1 MSARRLVFYAC
12 LGLMLLLAV
21 EPGAPAAAAPAAQNP
36 TPTPDAALTAQ
47 AYVVTQIALELYQDG
62 EYEESL
68 SLLEEALSL
77 YVQAGDGLGAAW
89 SYFRVGVV
97 CEELAEYEQALEN
110 YDQAAQGFAGVGD
123 VALEAEALNCMGL
136 ACLTVAACDRDA
148 EIFLEAAEAYRQVGD
163 VAGEG
168 MALNNAGMSYYHQG
182 AYAEALYCHEQ
193 ALAMHRSVKDRSRE
207 VTTLVNLGLVH
218 WRLAHYEDALQYYE
232 QALDLSRQAGAE
244 ADEARSLN
252 NIAIVYSEIADYAAA
267 IEYQVQALDLYAELG
282 DRYMEASAYN
292 NLAINYDLQS
302 DYEQALSYYQQAL
315 TIFQEIADRG
325 GEAAT
330 LMNMGVV
337 YGELGDYERALAYL
351 EEASTINEEIGD
363 RSGEAMVLNNVGVLL
378 TQGSAY
384 EESLDFYLQALAI
397 YQDLGDQASEA
408 DTLANA
414 GIANSGIG
422 DQEEA
427 LSYLSRALSIYRLIG
442 DPAGEA
448 MVLYNMGIAR
458 EKLGDYDEALLDLE
472 RALEIRQDIGDRAG
486 AAKVLQGLGDL
497 SEKQGDE
504 PGALQYY
511 SASIEARESVLAGVR
526 VESFRIALA
535 GQEVDV
541 YQAAVRLLAAMGRGV
556 EAFEV
561 AERSR
566 ARAFLDGMG
575 NQRLDLGQA
584 ADAGLVEEERE
595 LRGELAALESD
606 LVSEKSLP
614 AEEQNE
620 QVVESIEAQVA
631 EKQGEYEDLLA
642 QLELANPELASLV
655 TIETAT
661 VTETQALLDEETTL
675 IAYYLAGQEGLA
687 FVLSEEEFEL
697 VELGATAEEIG
708 QAVASFRSLGLA
720 NLDNAYPR
728 SLSDLYAW
736 LIEPLLP
743 YLDTPQVGIVPHQT
757 LHYVPFAALHDGEEY
772 LGEQYVLFHLPSA
785 SALPYI
791 EEKAGREG
799 AGAVVLGD
807 PETGN
812 PDLGALEYA
821 GREAEQVA
829 GLLGVE
835 ALLGEEAGEAALGE
849 AVGGAGV
856 VHVAAH
862 GSFNA
867 AAPLF
872 SRLWLAPG
880 EGEDGRLNVYEVY
893 GLDLERA
900 SVVVLSACQ
909 TQVGELSAGD
919 EVVGLNRAFLYG
931 APTVVASLWPVDDE
945 ATGVLMVSFYSHL
958 LEGKGKAEAL
968 QAAQEE
974 VRRDEEHPQWAHP
987 YYWAGFVLSGDG
999 GVVEGLAGESA
1010 GEGQGICPSAAILP
1024 LGLALA
1030 GLAGARKQV
1039 LRHEGQGSRGCPQER
1054 S

>member
-1 MSARRLVFYAC
+1 MKARRLAFFLPLTMVLIISAD
-12 LGLMLLLAV
+12 LTPPAV
-21 EPGAPAAAAPAAQNP
+21 AALPEDDP
-36 TPTPDAALTAQ
+36 TPTPDPLLTAEASALMEEAGNLFGQGDLSGALARYQQ
-47 AYVVTQIALELYQDG
+47 ALAIRRQTGDRAGQSVALFNIGVVHYRLYEYEEALDYYGQSLAIKRELGDRAGEASTLNAMAAVHKAVYEYEEALVYYGQVLAIRQAMKDVEGEASALNSMAIIHDDLSQYDQALELYEQALAVCRQIG
-62 EYEESL
+62 FQVCEAGTTLNIGLVFSALSQYELALDHYDQALAIFVEIGDA
-68 SLLEEALSL
+68 EGEALALNNMAVVYEILSEHEQALECCQRALAIYRDVGDPVGEARALGNLGYFYTDLADYRRALGYFQQALAIFRAADDGSGEAITL
-77 YVQAGDGLGAAW
+77 YNLAAVHFYL
-89 SYFRVGVV
+89 S
-97 CEELAEYEQALEN
+97 EYEQALDRFQQALSMYRDIGYRAGEAKALSGIGAVHDELSQ
-110 YDQAAQGFAGVGD
+110 YDQALD
-123 VALEAEALNCMGL
+123 
-136 ACLTVAACDRDA
+136 
-148 EIFLEAAEAYRQVGD
+148 
-163 VAGEG
+163 
-168 MALNNAGMSYYHQG
+168 YHQ
-182 AYAEALYCHEQ
+182 Q
-193 ALAMHRSVKDRSRE
+193 ALSILREIGDRRGE
-207 VTTLVNLGLVH
+207 
-218 WRLAHYEDALQYYE
+218 AFALH
-232 QALDLSRQAGAE
+232 SMG
-244 ADEARSLN
+244 
-252 NIAIVYSEIADYAAA
+252 IVY
-267 IEYQVQALDLYAELG
+267 
-282 DRYMEASAYN
+282 RY
-292 NLAINYDLQS
+292 LS
-302 DYEQALSYYQQAL
+302 DYEQAL
-315 TIFQEIADRG
+315 DC
-325 GEAAT
+325 
-330 LMNMGVV
+330 
-337 YGELGDYERALAYL
+337 YEQSLSISR
-351 EEASTINEEIGD
+351 EIGD
-363 RSGEAMVLNNVGVLL
+363 R
-378 TQGSAY
+378 
-384 EESLDFYLQALAI
+384 
-397 YQDLGDQASEA
+397 ASEA
-408 DTLANA
+408 DTLN
-414 GIANSGIG
+414 NIG
-422 DQEEA
+422 LVYEA
-427 LSYLSRALSIYRLIG
+427 LSENDQALDYHLQSI
-442 DPAGEA
+442 A
-448 MVLYNMGIAR
+448 VR
-458 EKLGDYDEALLDLE
+458 E
-472 RALEIRQDIGDRAG
+472 EIRG
-486 AAKVLQGLGDL
+486 
-497 SEKQGDE
+497 
-504 PGALQYY
+504 
-511 SASIEARESVLAGVR
+511 GVR

-1024 LGLALA
+1024 LGLAIVAL
-1030 GLAGARKQV
+1030 GRVRRRRGA
-1039 LRHEGQGSRGCPQER
+1039 EPGGAW
-1054 S
+1054 